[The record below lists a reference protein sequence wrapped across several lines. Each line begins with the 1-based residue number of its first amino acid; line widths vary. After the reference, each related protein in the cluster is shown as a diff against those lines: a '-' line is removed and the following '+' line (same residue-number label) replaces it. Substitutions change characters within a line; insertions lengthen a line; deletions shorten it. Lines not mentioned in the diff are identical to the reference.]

1 VSRARAD
8 AASRRKVAARRVEV
22 RSRPARGPSIRDRLA
37 RAWGSYVEQSLD
49 RWNNAVLVVPLLVIY
64 QIGILFTDGWRN
76 GVDFVTPRLLA
87 AVNGDLVKYLVF
99 NGAVFVLAGFALFYR
114 QAQRSLERSTLA
126 VMVGESTVHAVA
138 MGVSATHLLRGLGIT
153 PDLIMPGATRMPEF
167 GLLDGVVMSI
177 GAGVYEE
184 LVFRVVLLGGLMWLF
199 RKQPR
204 VLQVT
209 IALLAS
215 SLVFSAAHLEGFG
228 GLEPWT
234 RYSFTYRLVLGL
246 FLGLIYLTRG
256 LAVAVYTHTFYD
268 LLVLVP
274 RALMGV

>member
-1 VSRARAD
+1 
-8 AASRRKVAARRVEV
+8 
-22 RSRPARGPSIRDRLA
+22 
-37 RAWGSYVEQSLD
+37 
-49 RWNNAVLVVPLLVIY
+49 
-64 QIGILFTDGWRN
+64 
-76 GVDFVTPRLLA
+76 
-87 AVNGDLVKYLVF
+87 
-99 NGAVFVLAGFALFYR
+99 
-114 QAQRSLERSTLA
+114 
-126 VMVGESTVHAVA
+126 
-138 MGVSATHLLRGLGIT
+138 
-153 PDLIMPGATRMPEF
+153 
-167 GLLDGVVMSI
+167 
-177 GAGVYEE
+177 
-184 LVFRVVLLGGLMWLF
+184 
-199 RKQPR
+199 
-204 VLQVT
+204 VLQIT